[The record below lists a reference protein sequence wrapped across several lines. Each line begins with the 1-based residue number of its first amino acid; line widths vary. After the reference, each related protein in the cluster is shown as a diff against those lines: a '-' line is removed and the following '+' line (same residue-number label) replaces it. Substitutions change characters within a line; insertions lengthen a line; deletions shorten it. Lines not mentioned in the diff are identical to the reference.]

1 MSGIDI
7 IDVSKAFNGK
17 TVLDEVAI
25 SIAEGEFVALLGP
38 SGCGKTTTLR
48 TIAGL
53 ENPDSGT
60 VLVNGRPVDDPARG
74 LHIPAHRRDIGMV
87 FQSYALWPHMNVGGN
102 AGFPLRSQRVP
113 RRTIRGSVADALELV
128 GLGGFESRSVG
139 SLSGGQQQRVALAR
153 ALVSNPTA
161 LLLDEPLSNLD
172 AELRTTLRSEFRR
185 IQREVPR
192 TTVYVTH
199 DRIEAQTLADRVVVM
214 VDGAVI
220 QSGSPTEVFGSPK
233 DEQIAGFVGYD
244 NIVHASVSRVHD
256 GHATVRLDEATAES
270 LELRALAGTSGVAG
284 GDPTAVAF
292 RSSSV
297 TLHDRPDLAHGP
309 TLPGIVLDAVRLAD
323 RLECLVSVNGRT
335 LRADVAATRDRTVP
349 QVGQNIWL
357 EVDPDAAVLVA
368 TTP

>member
-1 MSGIDI
+1 MSQ
-7 IDVSKAFNGK
+7 
-17 TVLDEVAI
+17 
-25 SIAEGEFVALLGP
+25 
-38 SGCGKTTTLR
+38 
-48 TIAGL
+48 
-53 ENPDSGT
+53 
-60 VLVNGRPVDDPARG
+60 
-74 LHIPAHRRDIGMV
+74 AHRRDIGMV
-87 FQSYALWPHMNVGGN
+87 FQSYALWPHMSVGGN
-102 AGFPLRSQRVP
+102 VGYPLRSQRAP
-113 RRTIRGSVADALELV
+113 RRTIRASVSAALELV
-128 GLGGFESRSVG
+128 GLGGFESRSVS

-220 QSGSPTEVFGSPK
+220 QTGSPTEVFGSPK

-244 NIVHASVSRVHD
+244 NIVPASVSRVHD
-256 GHATVRLDEATAES
+256 GHATVRLNDTATDPVEF
-270 LELRALAGTSGVAG
+270 RALSGTSDIAG
-284 GDPTAVAF
+284 GDVAAVAF

-297 TLHDRPDLAHGP
+297 TLHARPDLAHGP
-309 TLPGIVLDAVRLAD
+309 TLPGVVVDAVRLAD

-335 LRADVAATRDRTVP
+335 LRADVSATRHQSVP
-349 QVGQNIWL
+349 EVGQHIWL